1 MRPVLLIVWTAF
13 RSFIL
18 RDNNSEEA
26 FLKAVRRKGV
36 ENQETAASFKD
47 RRRTE
52 NIQGWKEMPLHGQF
66 ARLSKDKRND
76 ETVTWLKEGKL
87 KSETES
93 LNVAAQDQAIGT
105 NYKKAT
111 IDRTQTDPKCRI
123 RKQNNETISILYVR
137 VQNWHKKNI
146 KRDMTT

>member
-1 MRPVLLIVWTAF
+1 M
-13 RSFIL
+13 
-18 RDNNSEEA
+18 
-26 FLKAVRRKGV
+26 KAVRRKGV

-105 NYKKAT
+105 NYEKAT

-123 RKQNNETISILYVR
+123 RKQNNETISILYVL